1 MRGLYFIALIR
12 EDLKVEP
19 VADEIAKPA
28 LSPPGFSTR
37 DLPQESPILNQP
49 SKHQPRCTVWQVV
62 SKFKHAIQ
70 TSNSEGKEGKEL

>member
-1 MRGLYFIALIR
+1 MRGLRFIVLIR
-12 EDLKVEP
+12 EDLKVEA
-19 VADEIAKPA
+19 VADEITKPA

-37 DLPQESPILNQP
+37 DLPQQSPILNQP
-49 SKHQPRCTVWQVV
+49 SKHQPCFTVWQVV